1 MENINAEIEELNKLL
16 ETSGPMENEK
26 EVDEEKVNEKM
37 AELIEKVTSEATKGV
52 SQDEKEEMQSK
63 LEKQL
68 NFVYRDS
75 IESYVAAGMEDKVN
89 DIIEEQANLWKNKS
103 LEQRKSELLRDEA
116 KENIIS
122 ASNTAL
128 EMAKERI
135 KEGKIQTDEELYNR
149 LKNVL
154 KDTTKIKEFNKKKVE
169 EDVSEGLVDLDFAFG
184 FTECT
189 SLRIGR
195 YR

>member
-1 MENINAEIEELNKLL
+1 MEDIHTEIEELNKLL
-16 ETSGPMENEK
+16 EANVTRENTG

-52 SQDEKEEMQSK
+52 SQDEKEEMRSK

-68 NFVYRDS
+68 RYVYKDS
-75 IESYVAAGMEDKVN
+75 IESYIAVRMEDKVN
-89 DIIEEQANLWKNKS
+89 DIIEEQTNLWKNKS
-103 LEQRKSELLRDEA
+103 LEQRKAELLRDEA
-116 KENIIS
+116 KEKIIS

-135 KEGKIQTDEELYNR
+135 KKGKIQTDEELYNR

-154 KDTTKIKEFNKKKVE
+154 EDTTKVKEFNKKKIE

>member
-1 MENINAEIEELNKLL
+1 MEDIHTEIEELNKLL
-16 ETSGPMENEK
+16 EANVTSKNKG
-26 EVDEEKVNEKM
+26 EVDEEKVNKKM
-37 AELIEKVTSEATKGV
+37 EELIEKVTSEATKGV
-52 SQDEKEEMQSK
+52 SQDEKTEMKSK
-63 LEKQL
+63 LEKEL
-68 NFVYRDS
+68 NFVYGDS

-89 DIIEEQANLWKNKS
+89 DIIEEQTNVWKNKS

-135 KEGKIQTDEELYNR
+135 KEGKIQTNEELYNR

-154 KDTTKIKEFNKKKVE
+154 EDTTKIKEFNKKKVE

>member
-1 MENINAEIEELNKLL
+1 MTREN
-16 ETSGPMENEK
+16 TG

-52 SQDEKEEMQSK
+52 SQDEKEEMQNK

-89 DIIEEQANLWKNKS
+89 DIIEEQANIWKNKS
-103 LEQRKSELLRDEA
+103 SEQRKSELLRDEA

-135 KEGKIQTDEELYNR
+135 KEGKIQTD
-149 LKNVL
+149 
-154 KDTTKIKEFNKKKVE
+154 
-169 EDVSEGLVDLDFAFG
+169 
-184 FTECT
+184 
-189 SLRIGR
+189 
-195 YR
+195 